1 MEMKLN
7 PIIKLQKIKTSKSI
21 PEKAYYKKR
30 GEKNNLDI
38 AKLFTLKIKKKM
50 MKALS
55 EECYTHKLL
64 IKSKRS
70 SQLYSNSRIT
80 DTLNLI
86 QSIMMH
92 KNLKN
97 KEKNFMK
104 VRYFKRY
111 PLL

>member
-21 PEKAYYKKR
+21 PEKAYSKKS
-30 GEKNNLDI
+30 GEKKNLDI
-38 AKLFTLKIKKKM
+38 AKSFTLKIKKKM

-86 QSIMMH
+86 QSTIMH
-92 KNLKN
+92 KNLN

-104 VRYFKRY
+104 VRYFKKY